1 MKKLNIRWMNWIP
14 KIIVAFGLY
23 YLTQS
28 FWMSLGIMILLVVME
43 ELIVQFIERRQQ

>member
-1 MKKLNIRWMNWIP
+1 MNWIP
-14 KIIVAFGLY
+14 KAVVAFGLY

-43 ELIVQFIERRQQ
+43 MLIVDFVERRQQKRKLNP